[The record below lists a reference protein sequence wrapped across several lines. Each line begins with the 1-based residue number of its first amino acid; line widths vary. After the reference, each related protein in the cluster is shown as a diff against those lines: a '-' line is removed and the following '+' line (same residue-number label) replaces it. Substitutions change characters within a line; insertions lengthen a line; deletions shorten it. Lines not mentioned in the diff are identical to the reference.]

1 MITHASAPGPDR
13 ASVPALA
20 IIAGRRLPASGNV
33 ALAASAVVQASL
45 GMEFTLA
52 GLNKLADPSY
62 VANFSSFVSST
73 PGSSG
78 GLLAPLVQ
86 AVVLPDAEVVA
97 TLIKVSELFLGP
109 VLLVGALEI
118 WRRRIPGRLGAAH
131 GYEAGVAFVAAVAGV
146 AAAALSFSIFLLTD
160 GTLPTVMPGR
170 EFTSAIPVEL
180 LIVPLG
186 LSVAWLELGRFAVL
200 RRRSQRAPVPAKR

>member
-1 MITHASAPGPDR
+1 MITEAATPASDR
-13 ASVPALA
+13 TSVPALA
-20 IIAGRRLPASGNV
+20 VITGRPLPASGNV

-45 GMEFTLA
+45 GIEFTLA
-52 GLNKLADPSY
+52 GLNKLADPNY

-73 PGSSG
+73 PGSG
-78 GLLAPLVQ
+78 GGPLALLVQ
-86 AVVLPDAEVVA
+86 AVVLPNAGVVA
-97 TLIKVSELFLGP
+97 TLIKVTELFLGP
-109 VLLVGALEI
+109 VLLIGALEI
-118 WRRRIPGRLGAAH
+118 WRRRIHGRLGAAH
-131 GYEAGVAFVAAVAGV
+131 GYEAGVALVAALAGI

-200 RRRSQRAPVPAKR
+200 RRRPRPVDIPPNR

>member
-1 MITHASAPGPDR
+1 MITEPVVHLADPAAAP
-13 ASVPALA
+13 APAG
-20 IIAGRRLPASGNV
+20 IAGRPLPASGNV
-33 ALAASAVVQASL
+33 ALAASAAVQASL
-45 GMEFTLA
+45 GLEFTLA

-86 AVVLPDAEVVA
+86 AVVLPDAAVVA
-97 TLIKVSELFLGP
+97 TLIKVSELILGP
-109 VLLVGALEI
+109 VLLIGALEI
-118 WRRRIPGRLGAAH
+118 WRRRIGGRLGASH
-131 GYEAGVAFVAAVAGV
+131 GYEAAVAFVAALAGV

-200 RRRSQRAPVPAKR
+200 RRGSQAAAGPPNG